1 MKRITLVSIVAA
13 MCVYAQED
21 STKIGLG
28 VVSTQQPYKGTKGR
42 VLVLPYFEAHH
53 KGFYF
58 RGLEAGYEQKIDDD
72 FSLGAFAKGRLD
84 GYKGSD
90 SDDLSQMQERKYA
103 LEAGAKASFSRYQI
117 GKISA
122 FASSDVSGVHN
133 GYELGVEYSRMHIY
147 EKSIFIPFISL
158 KRESKELTD
167 YYYGVRKSEITAQR
181 PEYSTN
187 GALNAEIGVR
197 YIYNLSKN
205 IGLISAASYTRL
217 DESIHKSPIV
227 KDKGRLKA
235 FVSCGY
241 KF

>member
-1 MKRITLVSIVAA
+1 MKRIISASCAA
-13 MCVYAQED
+13 AICLYAQED
-21 STKIGLG
+21 STKVGFGI
-28 VVSTQQPYKGTKGR
+28 VSMQQPYKGTKGR
-42 VLVLPYFEAHH
+42 VLALPYFEAHH

-72 FSLGAFAKGRLD
+72 FSLGAFAKARLE

-90 SDDLSQMQERKYA
+90 SDDLRGMQERKYA

-133 GYELGVEYSRMHIY
+133 GYELGVEYSRMHMY
-147 EKSIFIPFISL
+147 GKSIFIPFISL

-167 YYYGVRKSEITAQR
+167 YYYGVRKSEATAQR

-187 GALNAEIGVR
+187 GALNAEIGIR
-197 YIYNLSKN
+197 YMYAISKN
-205 IGLISAASYTRL
+205 TELIGAASYTRL

-227 KDKGRLKA
+227 KDKERLKA
-235 FVSCGY
+235 FISYSY